1 MKRFFVATFILSS
14 IFAGGF
20 CNPVFADSA
29 QDVARKQ
36 QQTKQQIQRLKW
48 LESVETNKLHKNQQ
62 KLENTENTLEKSKTK
77 LVTTRNE
84 LVDLEYKLFRAIN
97 EYKELNEKLSSHVR
111 NVYKIKRRA
120 ICELLM
126 NANDINIL
134 VDRLYFQKI
143 ILQKDFEQMS
153 QAKQKAHEIA
163 VLKTTIELRKR
174 NLEQQKRYAESQ
186 KISIQNAIDKNKKMI
201 YKLEN
206 DRKYY
211 EKAEKELERQSASI
225 GSYINRTGS
234 SDVKVA
240 SGFIKPT
247 GGYVSSPFGTRIH
260 PIHKTRSFHSGV
272 DLAAPNLTP
281 IKASNSGKVI
291 YSGWYGGYGKVVI
304 LDHGV
309 VNGKPMT
316 TLYAHMNTIKVN
328 NGQYVTKGQVIGLEG
343 TTGYST
349 GPHLHFEV
357 RVNGQPNNPANYMGL

>member
-1 MKRFFVATFILSS
+1 MKQLFAVTLLLLFTSGAFFAPVESAT
-14 IFAGGF
+14 
-20 CNPVFADSA
+20 
-29 QDVARKQ
+29 Q
-36 QQTKQQIQRLKW
+36 QEIERQHQQAKEKIQRLKW
-48 LESVETNKLHKNQQ
+48 LETVETNKLYKNQQ
-62 KLENTENTLEKSKTK
+62 KLENAKSTLETSKTR
-77 LVTTRNE
+77 LATTQNE
-84 LVDLEYKLFRAIN
+84 LVDMEYKLFRAIN
-97 EYKELNEKLSSHVR
+97 EYKELNENLQNHVR

-126 NANDINIL
+126 NASDINIL

-143 ILQKDFEQMS
+143 ILKKDFEQMS
-153 QAKQKAHEIA
+153 DAKQKAHEIA

-174 NLEQQKRYAESQ
+174 NLEQQKRNAESQ
-186 KISIQNAIDKNKKMI
+186 RISIQSAINKNEQMIDKLK
-201 YKLEN
+201 N

-211 EKAEKELERQSASI
+211 EKAEAELARQSASI
-225 GSYINRTGS
+225 GSYISRTGS
-234 SDVKVA
+234 SDVKIA

-247 GGYVSSPFGTRIH
+247 NGWVSSPFGTRIH

-328 NGQYVTKGQVIGLEG
+328 NGQYVTKGQVVGLEG

>member
-1 MKRFFVATFILSS
+1 MKQFCVAITLLLMLAG
-14 IFAGGF
+14 IFA
-20 CNPVFADSA
+20 PVNSA
-29 QDVARKQ
+29 TQQEIERQ
-36 QQTKQQIQRLKW
+36 HQQTKEKIQRLKW
-48 LESVETNKLHKNQQ
+48 LETVETNKLYKNQQ
-62 KLENTENTLEKSKTK
+62 KLENAKNTLATSKTK
-77 LVTTRNE
+77 LASTQNE
-84 LVDLEYKLFRAIN
+84 LIDMEYKLFRAIN
-97 EYKELNEKLSSHVR
+97 EYKELNSTLQEHIR

-126 NANDINIL
+126 NASDINIL

-143 ILQKDFEQMS
+143 ILKKDFEQMS
-153 QAKQKAHEIA
+153 DAKQKAHEIA
-163 VLKTTIELRKR
+163 VLKTTIELRKH
-174 NLEQQKRYAESQ
+174 NLEQQKRNAESQ
-186 KISIQNAIDKNKKMI
+186 RISIQSAINKNEQMIDKLK
-201 YKLEN
+201 N

-211 EKAEKELERQSASI
+211 EKAEAELARQSASI

-247 GGYVSSPFGTRIH
+247 NGWVSSPFGTRIH

-328 NGQYVTKGQVIGLEG
+328 NGQYVTKGQVVGLEG